1 MFPLQEKIGVKSYSF
16 KTIKNN
22 RDVADAITQ
31 CNAATVDLSGCH
43 VNYDDREQQE
53 ETVAIYREAGIEIA
67 GIGVVQTGN
76 DEAQMRRFFDFAR
89 LAGCGLVSVN
99 FPPEEHVETVR
110 LVGKLCDEYGVR
122 AAIHNHGGK
131 HWLGTSVMAS
141 YVFGLTSPS
150 VGLCL
155 DTAWCIDS
163 GEDPVEWLDR
173 FGDRLYGV
181 HFKDFTYSRD
191 RIRKDE
197 VVGEG
202 ILDLPAFLAA
212 FKKMPNVIS
221 AVVEYEGQ
229 DALDATKASIE
240 AIRGEWAKTT

>member
-1 MFPLQEKIGVKSYSF
+1 
-16 KTIKNN
+16 
-22 RDVADAITQ
+22 
-31 CNAATVDLSGCH
+31 
-43 VNYDDREQQE
+43 
-53 ETVAIYREAGIEIA
+53 
-67 GIGVVQTGN
+67 
-76 DEAQMRRFFDFAR
+76 
-89 LAGCGLVSVN
+89 
-99 FPPEEHVETVR
+99 
-110 LVGKLCDEYGVR
+110 
-122 AAIHNHGGK
+122 
-131 HWLGTSVMAS
+131 MAS

-229 DALDATKASIE
+229 DALAATKASIE
-240 AIRGEWAKTT
+240 AIRGEWAKT